1 MTENKDYKFDHNN
14 YNNDYNYHNDAD
26 QDYVDIYTDRPR
38 RTCERRRPAR
48 QEKGAG
54 IVIAALAFAM
64 VAVIAATVFSIRSF
78 AVKPNADTPQPTI
91 TAVAEKNANKNAE
104 KSAQPAQQTAQKD
117 DDNIRVID
125 GDRVYIDTKR
135 TAPATTGNSADYIVH
150 GKTSYG
156 FDWNY
161 NADNSNFVIRCDYN
175 FNKEQ
180 YNFHFYGT
188 APGTA
193 HVTLLYNTD
202 DNTQVPVPLTVTV
215 DDGLNVSLA

>member
-1 MTENKDYKFDHNN
+1 ML
-14 YNNDYNYHNDAD
+14 
-26 QDYVDIYTDRPR
+26 IYIL
-38 RTCERRRPAR
+38 E
-48 QEKGAG
+48 
-54 IVIAALAFAM
+54 
-64 VAVIAATVFSIRSF
+64 
-78 AVKPNADTPQPTI
+78 
-91 TAVAEKNANKNAE
+91 
-104 KSAQPAQQTAQKD
+104 D

-180 YNFHFYGT
+180 YDFHFYGT